1 MEDPYR
7 INAFQWVKKQASDLE
22 NINQI
27 FGAGGYTNEVCAYI
41 EQFFISFSF
50 RFGDVR
56 LMLIYLQW
64 IPLEKTLSICIGV
77 CLDSNLQ
84 IN

>member
-1 MEDPYR
+1 MEDPHR

-22 NINQI
+22 NINWV

-41 EQFFISFSF
+41 QQLFISFSLRLWDF
-50 RFGDVR
+50 R
-56 LMLIYLQW
+56 LMLINLQW
-64 IPLEKTLSICIGV
+64 IQLEETLSICIRE